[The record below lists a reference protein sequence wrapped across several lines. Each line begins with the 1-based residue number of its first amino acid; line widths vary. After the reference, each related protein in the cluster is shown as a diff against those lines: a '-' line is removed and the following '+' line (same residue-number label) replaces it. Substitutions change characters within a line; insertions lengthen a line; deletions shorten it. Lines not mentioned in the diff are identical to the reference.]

1 MTKNNYINLFDYELQ
16 AQKML
21 PQDVW
26 AYFSGAA
33 ADGIT
38 ARANIE
44 AWQDISL
51 MPRVLKNFRGSHTHS
66 TLFGRRVPCPIF
78 TAPMAYQRLAH
89 PQGEAALA
97 MAASVQGA
105 GVILSTQTSTPMQDV
120 AKIVLNEP
128 NRGPLWFQ
136 LYLQHDRGFNRELV
150 HRAEHAGYE
159 ALVLTVDAPCHGA
172 RDRERRANFRLPAGI
187 SAVNLAGL
195 PPRPASALQPGQSAL
210 FDDLLRDA
218 PGWDDVAWLQANTR
232 LPVILKGILHPD
244 DARQAASLQAGGVIV
259 SNHGGR
265 TLDSAPPTAE
275 ALPRIAD
282 ALAGALP
289 LLVDG
294 GIRRGTDIL
303 KAMALGANAVLVGK
317 PYVFGLANAGAL
329 GVAHVLRLL
338 RDELEIAMA
347 LCGCAT
353 LDAIPAGLLGAGQP

>member
-136 LYLQHDRGFNRELV
+136 LYLQHDEGFNRNLIKDVE
-150 HRAEHAGYE
+150 AAGFE
-159 ALVLTVDAPCHGA
+159 AIVLTVDAPINGM
-172 RDRERRANFRLPAGI
+172 RDNERRAGFRLPKHV
-187 SAVNLAGL
+187 SPVHLKDL
-195 PPRPASALQPGQSAL
+195 PQLPINQDSMNTILDLMNYAPDWASVEK
-210 FDDLLRDA
+210 LLSM
-218 PGWDDVAWLQANTR
+218 TK
-232 LPVILKGILHPD
+232 LPVLIKGITHPE
-244 DARQAASLQAGGVIV
+244 DAKLAKKLKIQGIIV

-265 TLDSAPPTAE
+265 TLDTVAPTALL
-275 ALPRIAD
+275 LPEIVRAVK
-282 ALAGALP
+282 GSMP
-289 LLVDG
+289 VMVDG

-303 KAMALGANAVLVGK
+303 KAIALGASAVLVGR
-317 PYVFGLANAGAL
+317 PLVYALACEGVY
-329 GVAHVLRLL
+329 GVAHAIKLL
-338 RDELEIAMA
+338 RDELEISMA
-347 LCGCAT
+347 LCGCKT
-353 LDAIPAGLLGAGQP
+353 IKDIDETILIL